1 MGAQGA
7 QVLSTNCSLVHSLL
21 TCSDVA
27 TKSDEG
33 HESHESCERCKGCEG
48 HDSNSG
54 VQVSGRVYWS
64 KSEGGEGNNGGLDG
78 RGSRSVEEG
87 WLLQNCRCTQ
97 LEAEAEACN
106 TCAKGRQP
114 IHERALRPQSQ
125 ASIKDC
131 EGTSDEETQN
141 ASELMMLSPAR
152 PLSRA
157 QFRSFEVLVGGLTRP
172 R

>member
-7 QVLSTNCSLVHSLL
+7 QVFSADSSLVHSFS

-33 HESHESCERCKGCEG
+33 HESNESCKRCKGREG
-48 HDSNSG
+48 HDSNSR

-64 KSEGGEGNNGGLDG
+64 ESEGREGNNGGLDG
-78 RGSRSVEEG
+78 RGSRSVEKG
-87 WLLQNCRCTQ
+87 WLLQDCRGAQ
-97 LEAEAEACN
+97 LEAETETCN

-114 IHERALRPQSQ
+114 IHERALRLQSQ
-125 ASIKDC
+125 ASIKDR
-131 EGTSDEETQN
+131 EGTSDEEAQN
-141 ASELMMLSPAR
+141 AGELMMLTPA
-152 PLSRA
+152 LSLFRA
-157 QFRSFEVLVGGLTRP
+157 QLRAFKVLVGGLTRL